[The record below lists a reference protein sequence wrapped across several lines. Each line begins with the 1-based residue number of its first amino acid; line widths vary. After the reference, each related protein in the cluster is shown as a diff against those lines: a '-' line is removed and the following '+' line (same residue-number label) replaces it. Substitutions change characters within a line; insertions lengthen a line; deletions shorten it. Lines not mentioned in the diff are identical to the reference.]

1 MNVRLEYDMTWSAA
15 IWFEGRLQINDYTAE
30 LAIYTNTSD
39 QQDHVTSLA
48 RLNHFV
54 YHELTNTVFIN
65 QDNQEQMQL
74 LTTAGVNISPLPE
87 EPIDQIIGIA
97 LYCKLNAILEQRM
110 IVTDVTI
117 QSTLGDNVRYL
128 HSDQESL
135 GPCEGEPGWWFD
147 TGPVHS
153 NFKSTI
159 SNKRQVVKLT
169 RTPTWRDLDLEWS
182 GTPSPVTDSATNT
195 VMFAKFPAD
204 EN

>member
-30 LAIYTNTSD
+30 LAIYTNTAD
-39 QQDHVTSLA
+39 QDDHVTSLA

-65 QDNQEQMQL
+65 QDNQDQMQL
-74 LTTAGVNISPLPE
+74 LTTAGINITTLPE

-110 IVTDVTI
+110 VVTDVTI
-117 QSTLGDNVRYL
+117 QSNLGDKVRYL
-128 HSDQESL
+128 HSDQEGL
-135 GPCEGEPGWWFD
+135 GPCEESGWWVESS
-147 TGPVHS
+147 PVHS
-153 NFKSTI
+153 NFKATGRD
-159 SNKRQVVKLT
+159 KRQVVKLN
-169 RTPTWRDLDLEWS
+169 RTPTWRDLNLEWS
-182 GTPSPVTDSATNT
+182 GTPAPVTDLATNT
-195 VMFAKFPAD
+195 VVFAKFPID

>member
-30 LAIYTNTSD
+30 LAIYTKTTD
-39 QQDHVTSLA
+39 QDDHVTSLA

-54 YHELTNTVFIN
+54 YHELTNTVFIK
-65 QDNQEQMQL
+65 QDDQEQMQA
-74 LTTAGVNISPLPE
+74 LTTAGINITPLPE
-87 EPIDQIIGIA
+87 QPIDQIIGIA

-117 QSTLGDNVRYL
+117 QSSLGDNVRYL

-135 GPCEGEPGWWFD
+135 GPCDEQGWWFD
-147 TGPVHS
+147 AGPVHS
-153 NFKSTI
+153 NFKPTI
-159 SNKRQVVKLT
+159 SNKRQVVKLN

-182 GTPSPVTDSATNT
+182 GTPNPVTDSATNT
-195 VMFAKFPAD
+195 VVFAKFPID

>member
-15 IWFEGRLQINDYTAE
+15 IWFEDRLQINDYTAE

-39 QQDHVTSLA
+39 QEDHVTSLA

-65 QDNQEQMQL
+65 QANQEQMQL
-74 LTTAGVNISPLPE
+74 LTTAGINITPLPE

-110 IVTDVTI
+110 VVTDVTI
-117 QSTLGDNVRYL
+117 QSSLGDNVRYL
-128 HSDQESL
+128 HSDQEGL
-135 GPCEGEPGWWFD
+135 GPCDEPGWWFESS
-147 TGPVHS
+147 PAHS
-153 NFKSTI
+153 NFKPTNS
-159 SNKRQVVKLT
+159 SKKQVVKLN
-169 RTPTWRDLDLEWS
+169 RTPTWRDLDLDWS
-182 GTPSPVTDSATNT
+182 GTPAPVTDSATNT
-195 VMFAKFPAD
+195 VVFAKFPSD